1 MATMSLST
9 DVSQD
14 TDRRLPG
21 SPRTLSGS
29 RTAAWRSTGT
39 FYKTRQQKLNRK
51 AACQCLAKSFQH
63 KEKSDDK
70 ENRSR
75 AIHPDLLQIVRSSS
89 CGSQFRGRSPGHVG
103 ILEIN

>member
-1 MATMSLST
+1 MSLST
-9 DVSQD
+9 DVFQGMAHQ
-14 TDRRLPG
+14 LPG
-21 SPRTLSGS
+21 SPRILLGS
-29 RTAAWRSTGT
+29 RTIVWRNTGMSSRT
-39 FYKTRQQKLNRK
+39 KQPKPNRR

-70 ENRSR
+70 ENRNR

>member
-1 MATMSLST
+1 MSLST
-9 DVSQD
+9 DVFQD
-14 TDRRLPG
+14 MARQLPG
-21 SPRTLSGS
+21 SPRILLGS
-29 RTAAWRSTGT
+29 RTAAWLSSGT
-39 FYKTRQQKLNRK
+39 FCKTRQQRLNRK

-70 ENRSR
+70 ENRNR
-75 AIHPDLLQIVRSSS
+75 AIHSDLLQIVRSSS